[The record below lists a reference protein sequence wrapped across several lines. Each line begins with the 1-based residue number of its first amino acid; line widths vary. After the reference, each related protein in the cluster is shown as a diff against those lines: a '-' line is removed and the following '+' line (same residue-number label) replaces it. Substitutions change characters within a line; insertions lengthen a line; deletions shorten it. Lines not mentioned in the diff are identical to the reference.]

1 MATYVPRLSSA
12 GMVGNPCWYSSAL
25 NPYYPA
31 NGLPNCTCYA
41 YGRWAELLGRQPV
54 GLSLNNA
61 EDWWATTTGFTRG
74 QTPKLGAIICFA
86 DGPYSGLGHVAVVEQ
101 FNSDG
106 TITFSNSAYNGQ
118 YFYLRT
124 GNASNNYGYESAYR
138 LQGFIYL
145 PDDYD
150 PSPDPPQPIP
160 PQHFK
165 KPLWF
170 YCKRKPF

>member
-1 MATYVPRLSSA
+1 MPTYVPRLSSA
-12 GMVGNPCWYSSAL
+12 GMAGNPCWYSSAL

-41 YGRWAELLGRQPV
+41 YGRWAEILGRKPE
-54 GLSLNNA
+54 GLSLYNA
-61 EDWWATTTGFTRG
+61 ENWYATTVGFDKG
-74 QTPKLGAIICFA
+74 SVPKLGAIICFA

-101 FNSDG
+101 IDTDG
-106 TITFSNSAYNGQ
+106 TVTFSNSAYNGQ
-118 YFYLRT
+118 YFYLRS
-124 GNASNNYGYESAYR
+124 GKASNNYGYESAYR

-150 PSPDPPQPIP
+150 PHPPQPIP
-160 PQHFK
+160 PSHFK